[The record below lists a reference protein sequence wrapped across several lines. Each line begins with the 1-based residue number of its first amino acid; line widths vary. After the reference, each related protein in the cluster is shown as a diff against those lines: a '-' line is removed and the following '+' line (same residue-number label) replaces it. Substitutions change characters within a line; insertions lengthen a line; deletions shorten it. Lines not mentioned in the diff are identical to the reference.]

1 MSSSISTCPHCA
13 QQVSISPGLEAE
25 ALVRCPICEA
35 EFPLRLALV
44 NAVEA
49 PPELVPV
56 ARVTEAL
63 RDTAVRLATPPETAP
78 AKTKDVEAQEA
89 ALSPASTSGG
99 ERIAP
104 GPADANEKADPAPAS
119 RPVDTAALVRALDEE
134 QGPSHDIYALAGHSA
149 GVEASAIPDVTH
161 AQAAALWRSRQKPV
175 SSLGSVGKGVAI
187 VVGGFL
193 GIAVAYFFLS
203 IISPRK
209 FDFLHLWGRPRPSNA
224 GAPASDS
231 GNNAPGARTPAKFDP
246 ENPSFSDL
254 DEKRSSGPKR
264 RP

>member
-13 QQVSISPGLEAE
+13 QQVSISSGLEAE
-25 ALVRCPICEA
+25 TLVRCPICEA

-63 RDTAVRLATPPETAP
+63 RDTAVQLATPPQTAGAKGKEAEAQGTAP
-78 AKTKDVEAQEA
+78 PSI
-89 ALSPASTSGG
+89 SP
-99 ERIAP
+99 ER
-104 GPADANEKADPAPAS
+104 ADPAPAG

-134 QGPSHDIYALAGHSA
+134 QGPSHEIYGLAGHSA

-209 FDFLHLWGRPRPSNA
+209 FDFLHLWGRPRQQNA
-224 GAPASDS
+224 VTPKSDRDDT
-231 GNNAPGARTPAKFDP
+231 AFP
-246 ENPSFSDL
+246 DL
-254 DEKRSSGPKR
+254 DKNRSSGPTR
-264 RP
+264 

>member
-56 ARVTEAL
+56 ARVEAL

-78 AKTKDVEAQEA
+78 AKTKDVEAREA
-89 ALSPASTSGG
+89 ALSPTSPSATAG
-99 ERIAP
+99 IAP
-104 GPADANEKADPAPAS
+104 GPAGANEKADPAPAS

-134 QGPSHDIYALAGHSA
+134 QGPSPEIYGLAGQSPGA
-149 GVEASAIPDVTH
+149 GASALPDVTH
-161 AQAAALWRSRQKPV
+161 AQAAALWRSRQKA
-175 SSLGSVGKGVAI
+175 SSSFGAVGKGIAI

-193 GIAVAYFFLS
+193 GIAIVYFIFS

-209 FDFLHLWGRPRPSNA
+209 FDFLHLWGRPRPGNA

-231 GNNAPGARTPAKFDP
+231 GNNAPGAQTPGKFDP
-246 ENPSFSDL
+246 DNPTFPDL